1 VHKLAICAI
10 VKNEHDYL
18 LEWIA
23 YHRVVGVDRF
33 LIYNNCDESD
43 DGTTNLL
50 NKLHAIGAVEAIP
63 WPNLPEWRLPQEVFT
78 RPQVPAYYDGLARC
92 LGRAEW
98 VAFVDA
104 DEFIVPMQDEDLPS
118 TLKAYKQYGAVGVNW
133 RMFGSSGEVQKR
145 PVPVCKRFI
154 MASKEQNSV
163 NCHVKCIAVPELVQ
177 SLNTHRPFLET
188 GTLVDEHG
196 REIADP
202 RGLHNSISYDI
213 LRINHYYTKSREE
226 WTAKVARGKADHPR
240 KRSEESFRN
249 SDFNDER
256 DTFILKFYDA
266 TVREMRR
273 LARAAK
279 IDQYPQEET
288 AGSKRTSAAARR
300 EYSRTEPAMTRE
312 NGSAARN
319 RQSSEP
325 RLPTTPSTIDIRPRG
340 NMGGKMIQLMVAE
353 RLRSLVPHCV
363 ISNMELPEWGIVHDR
378 VPGTPGEPLENLRAG
393 HRVDIARAASLLSR
407 GPASR
412 LTLVTGGQWLTNFP
426 DLESCRKLFPA
437 DEQEFPGYDAD
448 RLVCHVEFPEALD
461 WHGVLLPA
469 GFYADVAESM
479 GLGLTFLGQREDN
492 GYWQSLRQRF
502 PNAEF
507 LPSRGSKADFQ
518 IFRNSRFLVPG
529 VGASSWLAAW
539 LSRAERIVFPV
550 SGLYHP
556 IQEPNVNLLPLDDP
570 RYSFYLFPI
579 NFSVFGDEFE
589 TYHSALAGSWRP
601 VEREALAALRVP
613 QRERRIESYLN
624 FFDEEFYLRSYP
636 DVANAVHSGALE
648 RGRVHFQG
656 SGFHEGRNAFPFD
669 IRWYSVAYPDAA
681 REVGDGEY
689 VNLLH
694 HYVETGAAR
703 GYKPVPS

>member
-1 VHKLAICAI
+1 MHKLAICAI

-23 YHRVVGVDRF
+23 YHRVVGADRF
-33 LIYNNCDESD
+33 LIYNNCEETD
-43 DGTTNLL
+43 DGTTDLL
-50 NKLHAIGAVEAIP
+50 NKLHATGVVEAIS
-63 WPNLPEWRLPQEVFT
+63 WPDLPEWPLPDEVYT

-92 LGRAEW
+92 RGEAEW
-98 VAFVDA
+98 VAFIDA
-104 DEFIVPMQDEDLPS
+104 DEFIVPMQDEDLPT
-118 TLKAYKQYGAVGVNW
+118 TLKSYRKYGAVGVNW
-133 RMFGSSGEVQKR
+133 RMFGSSGEMQKR

-163 NCHVKCIAVPELVQ
+163 NCHVKCIAVPELVER
-177 SLNTHRPFLET
+177 LNTHRPFLLET
-188 GTLVDEHG
+188 GVLVDEFG
-196 REIADP
+196 KEITDP
-202 RGLHNSISYDI
+202 RGLHSSISYDI

-240 KRSEESFRN
+240 KRAEESFRN

-266 TVREMRR
+266 TVREMRK

-279 IDQYPQEET
+279 IERYPREET
-288 AGSKRTSAAARR
+288 ADSKKTSAEARR
-300 EYSRTEPAMTRE
+300 EYSRNEPGR
-312 NGSAARN
+312 NSGPGSNPATQAVIN
-319 RQSSEP
+319 I
-325 RLPTTPSTIDIRPRG
+325 LPRG
-340 NMGGKMIQLMVAE
+340 TMGGRMIQLMVAE
-353 RLRSLVPHCV
+353 RVRSLVPDCA
-363 ISNMELPEWGIVHDR
+363 ISNVELPEWGIVHDR
-378 VPGTPGEPLENLRAG
+378 LTGPLGESLEDLRAG
-393 HRVDIARAASLLSR
+393 HQVDMARAVRLLSR
-407 GPASR
+407 GPDPR
-412 LTLVTGGQWLTNFP
+412 VTLATGGQWLTNFP
-426 DLESCRKLFPA
+426 DLEFCRKLFPA
-437 DEQEFPGYDAD
+437 AEQEFPGFGAD
-448 RLVCHVEFPEALD
+448 RLVCHVEFPDALD

-469 GFYADVAESM
+469 GFYADVAEST
-479 GLGLTFLGQREDN
+479 GLRLTFLGLRQDN
-492 GYWQSLRQRF
+492 CYWQALRKQF
-502 PNAEF
+502 PTAEF
-507 LPSRGSKADFQ
+507 VPSRGAKADFQ
-518 IFRNSRFLVPG
+518 VFRNSRFLVPG

-556 IQEPNVNLLPLDDP
+556 IQEPNVHLLPLDDP

-579 NFSVFGDEFE
+579 NFSVFGSEFE
-589 TYHSALAGSWRP
+589 TYHAALAGKWRQ
-601 VEREALAALRVP
+601 VDRETLAALRVP
-613 QRERRIESYLN
+613 RHARRIEPYLA

-636 DVANAVHSGALE
+636 DVASAVQSGGLE
-648 RGRVHFQG
+648 RGLVHYQG

-669 IRWYSVAYPDAA
+669 IRWYSIAYPDAA